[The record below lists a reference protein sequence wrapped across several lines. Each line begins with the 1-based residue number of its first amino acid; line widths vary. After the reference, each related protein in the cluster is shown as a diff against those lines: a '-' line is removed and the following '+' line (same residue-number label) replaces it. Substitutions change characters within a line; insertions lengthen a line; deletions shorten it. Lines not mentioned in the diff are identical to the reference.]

1 MNFPA
6 LLKAD
11 SEHVNLLLKINQQI
25 GLNSELIA
33 IDEPNCTIISDACV
47 DAVSQITT
55 VGAEV
60 FDWLDIDPT
69 DYPSSVPGSFEM
81 SPLKIQWMPYVV
93 ELNKMRKYY
102 KEITPDVPTKTITAQ
117 GMGSTSVAE
126 TAIFP
131 SNDTFAQA
139 LYDLDSQLAI
149 INSSL
154 ELLFQN
160 VVDA

>member
-33 IDEPNCTIISDACV
+33 IDEPNCTIITDACV
-47 DAVSQITT
+47 DAIAQITT
-55 VGAEV
+55 VEAEV
-60 FDWLDIDPT
+60 FDWLDVGPT
-69 DYPSSVPGSFEM
+69 DYPSTVPGSFEM

-93 ELNKMRKYY
+93 ELNKMRKFY
-102 KEITPDVPTKTITAQ
+102 KELTPDVPIKTITAQ
-117 GMGSTSVAE
+117 GMASPTVAE

-131 SNDTFAQA
+131 PNDSFTQA